1 MGMENFKPKAPVQEK
16 AVDPELAQK
25 LGQAKDNEKYWS
37 QKRSE
42 VEARQ
47 FEIGHY
53 DDFADHAKRMMEKV
67 SNYETEYQDLLD
79 KEITIYP
86 GTEKHFNERIS
97 FKGLSEAENQQLAYD
112 KNLGEVAMYVLQA
125 YESKG
130 EANENPQRIFQAK
143 KDTTLR
149 QLFADYKYFL
159 EGQLAMPKPTQAEI
173 DANQTEVNTVWDSY
187 KKSQEEVKSLESKTQ

>member
-1 MGMENFKPKAPVQEK
+1 MGMENFKPQAPVQEK
-16 AVDPELAQK
+16 VIDPEATQKLEQAKKNEEHWAQK
-25 LGQAKDNEKYWS
+25 KNELQAK
-37 QKRSE
+37 
-42 VEARQ
+42 Q
-47 FEIGHY
+47 FELGHY

-67 SNYETEYQDLLD
+67 SDYETQYQDLLD

-97 FKGLSEAENQQLAYD
+97 FKGLSESENQKLAYD

-130 EANENPQRIFQAK
+130 DVNENPQRIFQAK

-149 QLFADYKYFL
+149 QLFTDYKYFL

-173 DANQTEVNTVWDSY
+173 DANQTEVNMVWDSY
-187 KKSQEEVKSLESKTQ
+187 KKSQDEVKSLEPKTQ